1 MKNNIIVF
9 SIVVILVSALF
20 AITQTFASVSGTV
33 KSKEGNPIEGVRVI
47 LIFSADGT
55 KYELTTDNKGRWR
68 KMNLRPGT
76 WTIGFLS
83 DGYEPKNLNVELSAI
98 KKNPPVNVLL
108 DPLPESPTAKADALY
123 ADQKFSEALEEYQR
137 ILEKHPDITQLYD
150 KIGLCY
156 YRLNDYEN
164 AVEYFKKML
173 EKEPDSHDT
182 LINLSA
188 IYFEQ
193 GNLDKGMK
201 YFEQLDKNVLTDST
215 LFYNLG
221 ILFFK
226 NNQIELAIEHLSRS
240 LELNPKYV
248 DAYYQLGLACLNK
261 GDVERAKA
269 NFEKVIELAPESEK
283 AAQAKNLLDHIK

>member
-1 MKNNIIVF
+1 MKNNIIISLIVMVLLSGIF
-9 SIVVILVSALF
+9 SF
-20 AITQTFASVSGTV
+20 TQTFATVSGTV
-33 KSKEGNPIEGVRVI
+33 KSKAGKPIEGARVI

-55 KYELTTDNKGRWR
+55 KFELTTDDKGRWR

-98 KKNPPVNVLL
+98 KKNPPVDVLL
-108 DPLPESPTAKADALY
+108 DPLPESPTAKGDALY
-123 ADQKFSEALEEYQR
+123 ADQKFREALEEYER

-156 YRLNDYEN
+156 YRLNDYEK
-164 AVEYFKKML
+164 AADYFKRML
-173 EKEPDSHDT
+173 DEEPDSRDT

-193 GNLDKGMK
+193 GNLDEGMK
-201 YFEQLDKNVLTDST
+201 YFSRIDERDLTDST
-215 LFYNLG
+215 LFYNIG

-226 NNQIELAIEHLSRS
+226 NDQIELAIEHLSKS

-248 DAYYQLGLACLNK
+248 DAYYQLGLAYLNK
-261 GDVERAKA
+261 GDVEKAKA
-269 NFEKVIELAPESEK
+269 SFEKVIELAPESEK
-283 AAQAKNLLDHIK
+283 AAQAKNLLEHI